1 MVGKKKATAGAGE
14 NLRRANRTK
23 GGFLD
28 DVDIEIVGASFQR
41 DAFEGKDNDGNPT
54 TVEKTVLAVEMNVEG
69 RDEPVIKKWSCG
81 DNIRPSEDGVTES
94 DEGPFF
100 VGKDGRKSKGLNEN
114 CAAAQMLDSLA
125 DLNGYDED
133 VMVDEGVGVALTG
146 IKGHLNEM
154 EARSNKGGKSK
165 YKAGPVPVFT
175 AVEGADDAV
184 PVKAAPAKAA
194 PKKAAAKAEAEDVV
208 DAEEVEDDADADE
221 GSPVAKLEAAVTA
234 LVTKAARKGPIAK
247 SKLAQ
252 EIGKKYDGDPDRVKA
267 VSLALSDK
275 FLRAG
280 AENGDWS
287 YKAGQIGPA
296 A

>member
-1 MVGKKKATAGAGE
+1 MVGKKKSATAGAGE

-41 DAFEGKDNDGNPT
+41 DAFEGKDKNGEPT

-69 RDEPVIKKWSCG
+69 RSEPVIKKYSCG
-81 DNIRPSEDGVTES
+81 DTIRPSEDGTTES

-100 VGKDGRKSKGLNEN
+100 VGKEGRASKGLNDN
-114 CAAAQMLDSLA
+114 CAAAQFLDSLA

-146 IKGHLNEM
+146 VKGHLNEI
-154 EARSNKGGKSK
+154 EARSNKGSGGKPSK
-165 YKAGPVPVFT
+165 FKANPIPCFT
-175 AVEGADDAV
+175 SVEGADDAV
-184 PVKAAPAKAA
+184 PVKAAVVKGKAKAA
-194 PKKAAAKAEAEDVV
+194 PAAEAEDEP
-208 DAEEVEDDADADE
+208 EEVEEADADE
-221 GSPVAKLEAAVTA
+221 GSPVAKLEAAVSA
-234 LVTKAARKGPIAK
+234 LIVKAARKGPIAK

-252 EIGKKYDGDPDRVKA
+252 EIGKKYDGDPDRMKA
-267 VSLALSDK
+267 VSMALSDK
-275 FLRAG
+275 FLKAG

-296 A
+296 